1 MKVER
6 DIAGFSLP
14 FAAGVMAAVYAGD
27 ISGTCQM
34 HFSAA
39 AIFAACLF
47 TAVLMQRKGKRRRPE
62 EIFFLAMCAA
72 FACGIFTGMTGHM
85 LACST
90 ITGNIL
96 AGRHLTAAAEQ
107 MGHAID
113 ALPFDSGDTNAII
126 KALLTGNRSGLTNE
140 IQDAFRNSG
149 ASHILALSGLHL
161 GIIYMAI
168 RKILAFTGNHP
179 AAACTRSVL
188 TVVFCGMYAAA
199 TGAGPSITRAF
210 LFILLGETA
219 RVTGRR
225 TSTAGIMMAALTIQ
239 MTASPMSAA
248 QAGFQMSYA
257 AMAGIAFI
265 YPVFR
270 KIWDKDTAE
279 SNRAIACIGKL
290 PRIIWNSAAISISC
304 QLTTGPVA
312 YLYFGTFP
320 LNFILTNLIAV
331 PLTGAVIPAAL
342 AALFLSYA
350 GICPDFLLD
359 VLEAAVR
366 TLHTSLEIIAGM

>member
-1 MKVER
+1 
-6 DIAGFSLP
+6 
-14 FAAGVMAAVYAGD
+14 
-27 ISGTCQM
+27 
-34 HFSAA
+34 
-39 AIFAACLF
+39 
-47 TAVLMQRKGKRRRPE
+47 
-62 EIFFLAMCAA
+62 
-72 FACGIFTGMTGHM
+72 
-85 LACST
+85 
-90 ITGNIL
+90 
-96 AGRHLTAAAEQ
+96 
-107 MGHAID
+107 
-113 ALPFDSGDTNAII
+113 
-126 KALLTGNRSGLTNE
+126 
-140 IQDAFRNSG
+140 
-149 ASHILALSGLHL
+149 
-161 GIIYMAI
+161 
-168 RKILAFTGNHP
+168 
-179 AAACTRSVL
+179 
-188 TVVFCGMYAAA
+188 
-199 TGAGPSITRAF
+199 
-210 LFILLGETA
+210 
-219 RVTGRR
+219 
-225 TSTAGIMMAALTIQ
+225 TIQ

-331 PLTGAVIPAAL
+331 PLTGAVMPAAL

-350 GICPDFLLD
+350 GICPDFLLY